1 MAFCNSCGN
10 QLTGKERFCAQ
21 CGADTSAKPSTAAT
35 SVAAAPPTPSV
46 APPPPP
52 MVAPPVQQMGNGPV
66 QYMAAP
72 GQPPIAVGYPPPAQP
87 TQQKKGMMGTV
98 VAVVIV
104 AALGYYYYTR
114 SHPPT
119 PPVANNPPASQP
131 GTPTPGAPSTPPG
144 NGGGGGGANAAL
156 VNQQAFTAQWANQN
170 GMLVLTTAKWTNSS
184 TTNIT
189 SAVIQ
194 CEQDDANGTDL
205 SQYRVT
211 LNGPT
216 PPNTW
221 SSFSNIQIGAV
232 ATNMSKVN
240 CAIVHVKPAS

>member
-1 MAFCNSCGN
+1 MAS
-10 QLTGKERFCAQ
+10 
-21 CGADTSAKPSTAAT
+21 
-35 SVAAAPPTPSV
+35 
-46 APPPPP
+46 
-52 MVAPPVQQMGNGPV
+52 GPV
-66 QYMAAP
+66 QYVAAP
-72 GQPPIAVGYPPPAQP
+72 GQPPIAVAYPPPAQP

-98 VAVVIV
+98 VVVVIV
-104 AALGYYYYTR
+104 AAIGYYYYTKT
-114 SHPPT
+114 HPPT
-119 PPVANNPPASQP
+119 PPIANNPPASQP
-131 GTPTPGAPSTPPG
+131 GAPSAPSTPPG

-184 TTNIT
+184 TTNIS

-232 ATNMSKVN
+232 ATNLSKVN